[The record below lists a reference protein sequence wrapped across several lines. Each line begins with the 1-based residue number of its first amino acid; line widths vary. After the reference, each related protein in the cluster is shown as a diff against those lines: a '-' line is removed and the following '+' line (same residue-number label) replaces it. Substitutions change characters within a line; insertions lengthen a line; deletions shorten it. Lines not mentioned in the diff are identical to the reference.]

1 MVNKNIFNLKGKKSL
16 ITGGGGLLGP
26 EHAIALANQ
35 GSEVFLIDIDKQ
47 GLDKGS
53 ERVKKAN
60 KSAKVETL
68 KLSDNKGSLLEL
80 LHFKNSPIKKK
91 KIIKPYSNGFTH
103 ISITVKDIMN
113 VYLILKKIKIKFNS
127 KPMKSTDGK
136 VLMTYCRT
144 PEGAFLE
151 LVEELI

>member
-1 MVNKNIFNLKGKKSL
+1 MIRIRHTGLVTYNLSESLLFWNKKLKFKIKKRATES
-16 ITGGGGLLGP
+16 G
-26 EHAIALANQ
+26 
-35 GSEVFLIDIDKQ
+35 VLIDNIM
-47 GLDKGS
+47 GY
-53 ERVKKAN
+53 